1 MSDKMAKLFVTLSFT
16 VVIYNSS
23 VPLNNEPDRDTCK
36 FKDGDR
42 RPTFV
47 YSMGGEKIDI
57 LCSTD
62 SCHCDGSSTGY
73 SGCQNCC
80 CTVRERIEG
89 KSGF

>member
-1 MSDKMAKLFVTLSFT
+1 MMVELLVTLFFT
-16 VVIYNSS
+16 VLICISS

-36 FKDGDR
+36 FKDGYS

-47 YSMGGEKIDI
+47 YFMGVEKMNI
-57 LCSTD
+57 LCSND

-73 SGCQNCC
+73 PGCQNCC

-89 KSGF
+89 NDTF